1 MDNNIPLITSNIQ
14 KKFPFFGVNKTRE
27 LTRLVFEIS
36 KRDNISSTE
45 VVNSIQEKSYEKV
58 KEFLLKKD
66 ILKLIQYQ
74 KKKVFICRM

>member
-36 KRDNISSTE
+36 KRDNISST
-45 VVNSIQEKSYEKV
+45 
-58 KEFLLKKD
+58 
-66 ILKLIQYQ
+66 
-74 KKKVFICRM
+74 